1 LKVFAL
7 TLMAL
12 LVVGCGQ
19 KESTSTPASAS
30 ASADTAPA
38 SAVAA
43 PVEAAAAS
51 LDEIL
56 AAQSDE
62 MKARYPF
69 RHPKETL
76 EFFGIVPGMTVVEV
90 LPGGGWYSQILV
102 PYLGQEG
109 KLIGLDY
116 DFSMWDNFD
125 WVNEG
130 FLESRKQWPAKFKED
145 GQVWGGANGAEVV
158 AYDMSSLP
166 EELHGTADAVLFIRA
181 LHNLYRFE
189 QNGEHLTLALTKAH
203 QLLKP
208 GGVVGVVQHA
218 LSEESPDEWATGEKG
233 YLKQSQLIA
242 RMEAA
247 GFEFVAESAINANPK
262 DVPGTDDNVW
272 RLPPSYSTSRNDEQL
287 KQQYA
292 AIGESNRMTLLF
304 RKPQ

>member
-1 LKVFAL
+1 MKVFAL

-12 LVVGCGQ
+12 LVAGCGQ
-19 KESTSTPASAS
+19 SEQTSTPASAS
-30 ASADTAPA
+30 ASVDTA
-38 SAVAA
+38 STSVVA
-43 PVEAAAAS
+43 PVEAVETS
-51 LDEIL
+51 LDDVL

-62 MKARYPF
+62 TKARYPF

-102 PYLGQEG
+102 PYLGREG

-116 DFSMWDNFD
+116 DVSMWDNFD

-130 FLESRKQWPAKFKED
+130 FVESRKQWPAKFKED
-145 GQVWGGANGAEVV
+145 ARAWGGDKGAEVV
-158 AYDMSSLP
+158 AYEMSSVP
-166 EELHGTADAVLFIRA
+166 EELHGTVDAVLFIRA

-218 LSEESPDEWATGEKG
+218 ISEDSPDEWATGEKG

-242 RMEAA
+242 RLEAA
-247 GFEFVAESAINANPK
+247 GFEFVAESDINANPK
-262 DVPGTDDNVW
+262 DVPGAEDAVW
-272 RLPPSYSTSRNDEQL
+272 RLPPSYSNSRDDEQL
-287 KQQYA
+287 KEQYTN
-292 AIGESNRMTLLF
+292 IGESNRMTLLF